1 MSSVVLDCWFSA
13 AHGGANETRHTIIM
27 AVTEILLCN
36 VTLGLMGECAAVF
49 PWEGWAS
56 HFKMLIDWEMR

>member
-1 MSSVVLDCWFSA
+1 
-13 AHGGANETRHTIIM
+13 M
-27 AVTEILLCN
+27 AVTEILLYN
-36 VTLGLMGECAAVF
+36 VTRELMGECVAVF

>member
-1 MSSVVLDCWFSA
+1 MSSVVLDCWFSV

-27 AVTEILLCN
+27 AVTEILLYN
-36 VTLGLMGECAAVF
+36 VTRELMGECVAVF